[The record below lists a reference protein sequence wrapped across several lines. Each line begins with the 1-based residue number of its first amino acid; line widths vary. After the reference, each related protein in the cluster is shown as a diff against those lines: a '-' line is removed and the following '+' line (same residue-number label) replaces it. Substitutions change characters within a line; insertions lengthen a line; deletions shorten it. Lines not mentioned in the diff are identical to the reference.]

1 MAKFYSRSHVVVCTY
16 HDDGSTVSGPAVEEF
31 SIRSLG
37 RGRWLVKREDGFHTV
52 MRTSSLERY
61 FRPRVYE
68 DGYHSSGEP
77 VYAYEEVRIDRDTW
91 WRW

>member
-1 MAKFYSRSHVVVCTY
+1 MKFFNKSLVTVCTF
-16 HDDGSTVSGPAVEEF
+16 HEDGSAVPGPAVEEF

-37 RGRWLVKREDGFHTV
+37 RGRWFVEREDGFRTV
-52 MRTSSLERY
+52 MRTAELGRF
-61 FRPRVYE
+61 FRPRCYA

-77 VYAYEEVRIDRDTW
+77 VYAYEEVSIKRDTW

>member
-1 MAKFYSRSHVVVCTY
+1 MKFFYHSIVTVCTF
-16 HDDGSTVSGPAVEEF
+16 HEDGSAVPGPAVEEF
-31 SIRSLG
+31 RVRALG
-37 RGRWLVKREDGFHTV
+37 RGRWYVEREDGFHTV

-61 FRPRVYE
+61 FRPEVYE

-77 VYAYEEVRIDRDTW
+77 VIAYEEVQITRDTW

>member
-1 MAKFYSRSHVVVCTY
+1 MKFYSRCAITITTL

-37 RGRWLVKREDGFHTV
+37 RGRWYVEREDGFHTV
-52 MRTSSLERY
+52 MRTAELQRY
-61 FRPRVYE
+61 FRPRCYE

-77 VYAYEEVRIDRDTW
+77 VVAYEEVQILKA
-91 WRW
+91 

>member
-1 MAKFYSRSHVVVCTY
+1 MKFYNHSIVTVCTF
-16 HDDGSTVSGPAVEEF
+16 HADGSTVSGPAVEEF

-37 RGRWLVKREDGFHTV
+37 RGRWYVEREDGFHTV
-52 MRTSSLERY
+52 MRTAELQRY
-61 FRPRVYE
+61 FRPRCYE

-77 VYAYEEVRIDRDTW
+77 IIAYEEVRVERDPW